1 MDLLLLGLLGVALI
15 STFTFDGVDDDDAAP
30 EKAGKTLR
38 YDGSDPLLGTEG
50 NDTLPSGQN
59 PDLAPEIIDLLGGND
74 TAIVDLEGSM
84 TVRGGDG
91 DDRLT
96 ATGIQNILEGGA
108 GNDTLSG
115 DDANQLYGGEGDDVL
130 TFVHGSYDNG
140 DPGTADGGSGDDTIT
155 VRSDAI
161 LTEEILYNLG
171 GGVDVTGGDGAD
183 EINIVYDLE
192 EDFRGY
198 TPTDDTISRGLLR
211 VTDFNP
217 NEDTLV
223 IEVDQGVEGAERNV
237 TVEMDQTEEDGTY
250 TSLLWMT
257 FEKTSEDE
265 ESTNLL
271 TIYSS
276 VPFTLDDIEL
286 VGFQSATATGTPA
299 SAALGVS

>member
-1 MDLLLLGLLGVALI
+1 MEFLLLGLLGVALI
-15 STFTFDGVDDDDAAP
+15 SAFAFDGADDESDDEDDAT
-30 EKAGKTLR
+30 GKTLR

-50 NDTLPSGQN
+50 DDTLPLGQDD
-59 PDLAPEIIDLLGGND
+59 DLAPEIIDLLGGDD
-74 TAIVDLEGSM
+74 TAFVEENWPM
-84 TVRGGDG
+84 TVLGGDG
-91 DDRLT
+91 DDSLT
-96 ATGIQNILEGGA
+96 TTGINHILEGGA

-217 NEDTLV
+217 DEDTLV
-223 IEVDQGVEGAERNV
+223 IEVDQGVDGEERNV

-250 TSLLWMT
+250 TSLLRMT
-257 FEKTSEDE
+257 FEKTIDAE

-271 TIYSS
+271 TIFSS
-276 VPFTLDDIEL
+276 TPFTLDDIEL
-286 VGFQSATATGTPA
+286 VGFKSP
-299 SAALGVS
+299 